1 MLRGNRILVA
11 EDNDWIAAGLVE
23 TITNCHGIALGPA
36 RTTARALAL
45 IEEHPDGAILD
56 GNLLDGPITPV
67 ACALCDRSVPL
78 VVFTG
83 LGLPADLQKLHPDT
97 LQSFSSHHHTKS
109 SFAPSPRASGRVSRP
124 SGRRC
129 PRHGLNEPSRCLGS
143 APAWDR
149 RISLTG
155 SPRQR
160 LYLAPES
167 GHRRVLKRLR
177 TTIIDGVFG
186 SQISNVFAAIGESA
200 LFRFRALR
208 RQAE

>member
-67 ACALCDRSVPL
+67 ACALCDRSAPL

-83 LGLPADLQKLHPDT
+83 LGLPADLQKLHPDIAIV
-97 LQSFSSHHHTKS
+97 LK
-109 SFAPSPRASGRVSRP
+109 PSPYEVVVRAV
-124 SGRRC
+124 
-129 PRHGLNEPSRCLGS
+129 
-143 APAWDR
+143 AA
-149 RISLTG
+149 RI
-155 SPRQR
+155 
-160 LYLAPES
+160 
-167 GHRRVLKRLR
+167 R
-177 TTIIDGVFG
+177 T
-186 SQISNVFAAIGESA
+186 
-200 LFRFRALR
+200 R
-208 RQAE
+208 